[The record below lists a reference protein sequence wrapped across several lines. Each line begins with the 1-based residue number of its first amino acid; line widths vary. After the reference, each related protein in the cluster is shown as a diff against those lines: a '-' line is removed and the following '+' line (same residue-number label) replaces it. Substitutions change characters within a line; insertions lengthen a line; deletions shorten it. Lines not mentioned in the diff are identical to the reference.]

1 MHLNL
6 KVMDIAQLAKS
17 KYHGKFPQQQIPYS
31 KKNKVWRA
39 AHLEWADSKT
49 FFNYAPVRNSSIH
62 KKINYDLFN
71 GILHMDDLESII
83 NPEYIKEKDEPAPIQ
98 HYPILNSKLQVLRG
112 EELKRLFDFKV
123 VVTNPNSISEI
134 EENKKG
140 AVLQQLQQLIADQSQ
155 DENQFNQKLEKM
167 SDYFTYEWQDMREVR
182 ANNLL
187 NHYIK
192 EYNLPLL
199 FNNGFMDAA
208 IVGEEIYQI
217 DIRGGEPVVER
228 LNPLKVRV
236 FRSGYSNRIED
247 ADVIIIED
255 YWSPGKVIDTYYDV
269 LTKKDIEYIESAPDN
284 THSADDVDE
293 LGRRDERNGFIN
305 ANMIDDRMNWGTAE
319 DGKDYFFDPLGLFS
333 DTAGD
338 LLPFDTNGNVRVLR
352 MYWKSRRKI
361 KKIKSY
367 DPQTGEEQFAFYS
380 ESYIPNEQ
388 LGEEEEIYYINEAW
402 EGTKI
407 GDEIYV
413 NMRPRVV
420 QYNRLSNPS
429 RCHFGIV
436 GSIYNI
442 NDSKP
447 YSLVDMA
454 KPYNYLYDA
463 IHDRLNKMM
472 AKNWGKII
480 TLDLAKVPK
489 DWEID
494 KWLYFARKNNLA
506 VIDSFKEGN
515 VGASTGKLAGGLNN
529 ASSGVIDAELGN
541 SIQMY
546 INMLEFIKMSMSEV
560 MGVTKQR
567 EGQVSNRET
576 VGGVERA
583 TLQSSHITEWIF
595 TIHDDVKKR
604 VLECLL
610 ETAKIALKGNTLKF
624 PYLLSDGSQ
633 RIATIDGDEF
643 AEADYGL
650 VVDTGNG
657 IQDLGQ
663 KLDMLAQA
671 GLQNQMIS
679 FSTVM
684 KLYNSASLMEKQR
697 LVEKDERDMRE
708 RQAQNAQAEQQLKQ
722 AEIQS
727 KAQLEQAKLEQEDK
741 LNQRDNETKLIIA
754 GMQQQNEDGIEE
766 PEYSQEAK
774 DKLAESIRQFNEK
787 MKLERDRLAFDKS
800 KANTDAELKREQIH
814 KKTTTNKQ

>member
-1 MHLNL
+1 
-6 KVMDIAQLAKS
+6 MDVAQLAKS
-17 KYHGKFPQQQIPYS
+17 KYNGKFPQQQLPMS
-31 KKNKVWRA
+31 RKNKIWRA

-49 FFNYAPVRNSSIH
+49 FFNYGPVRNSSIH

-71 GILHMDDLESII
+71 GHLHMKDLESII

-112 EELKRLFDFKV
+112 EESKRLFDFKV

-140 AVLQQLQQLIADQSQ
+140 AVLEQLQQLIANSSDNEQ
-155 DENQFNQKLEKM
+155 EFNQKLEKLN
-167 SDYFTYEWQDMREVR
+167 DYFTYEWQDMREIR
-182 ANNLL
+182 ANNLI

-217 DIRGGEPVVER
+217 DIVGGEPVVER

-236 FRSGYSNRIED
+236 FRSGYSNKIED
-247 ADVIIIED
+247 ADVIILED
-255 YWSPGKVIDTYYDV
+255 YWSPGRVIDTYYDV

-284 THSADDVDE
+284 THSTSVDE

-305 ANMIDDRMNWGTAE
+305 ANMIDDTINFGEDE
-319 DGKDYFFDPLGLFS
+319 DGMPFYFDPFGLFS
-333 DTAGD
+333 DTASD

-352 MYWKSRRKI
+352 MYWKSRKKI
-361 KKIKSY
+361 KKVKSY
-367 DPQTGEEQFAFYS
+367 DPQTGEETFTFY
-380 ESYIPNEQ
+380 NENYVINEE

-407 GDEIYV
+407 GEEIYV
-413 NMRPRVV
+413 NMRPRVI

-447 YSLVDMA
+447 YSLVDMM

-472 AKNWGKII
+472 AKNWGKIV

-506 VIDSFKEGN
+506 VVDSFREGN
-515 VGASTGKLAGGLNN
+515 YGASLGKLALG
-529 ASSGVIDAELGN
+529 ASNPPVIDAELGN

-546 INMLEFIKMSMSEV
+546 INMLEFLKMSMSEV
-560 MGVTKQR
+560 VGVSKQR
-567 EGQVSNRET
+567 EGQISNRET

-595 TIHDDVKKR
+595 TIHDDVKRR

-610 ETAKIALKGNTLKF
+610 ETAKIALKGRSKKF
-624 PYLLSDGSQ
+624 SYLLSDGSQ
-633 RIATIDGDEF
+633 RIAEIEGDEF
-643 AEADYGL
+643 AENDYGL
-650 VVDTGNG
+650 IVDTGNG

-663 KLDMLAQA
+663 KLEMLAQA
-671 GLQNQMIS
+671 ALQNQLIS
-679 FSTVM
+679 FSTAM
-684 KLYNSASLMEKQR
+684 RLYNSSSLIEKQR
-697 LVEKDERDMRE
+697 MVERDERQKME
-708 RQAQNAQAEQQLKQ
+708 IQAQQAQAEQQAKQ
-722 AEIQS
+722 QELQT
-727 KAQLEQAKLEQEDK
+727 KAALEQAKLEQEDR
-741 LNQRDNETKLIIA
+741 LNMRDNETRLLIA
-754 GMQQQNEDGIEE
+754 NMGQASDGIEE

-787 MKLERDRLAFDKS
+787 MKLEREKLNFEKDK
-800 KANTDAELKREQIH
+800 AATDAKLKREQIH
-814 KKTTTNKQ
+814 KKTTTSTK